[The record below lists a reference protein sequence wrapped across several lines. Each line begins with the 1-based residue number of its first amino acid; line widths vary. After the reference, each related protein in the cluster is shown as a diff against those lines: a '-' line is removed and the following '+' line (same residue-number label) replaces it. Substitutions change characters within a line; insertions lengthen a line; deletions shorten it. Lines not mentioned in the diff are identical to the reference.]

1 MANYTKIVNGVSMPC
16 TPEEIAEFEAEA
28 AVLEAARPERER
40 QAHNAPIL
48 AEIADLDRF
57 IPRGLEDLLS
67 VLAVDV
73 TTLPQVQQDR
83 LARKAALRGQL
94 Q

>member
-1 MANYTKIVNGVSMPC
+1 MARHHDIDGVAVPF
-16 TPEEIAEFEAEA
+16 TAAEEAEA
-28 AVLEAARPERER
+28 DAREAAWAAGQAERDR
-40 QAHNAPIL
+40 IAHNAPIL
-48 AEIADLDRF
+48 AEIEALDRF
-57 IPRGLEDLLS
+57 IPRGLEDLIAA
-67 VLAVDV
+67 LAVDV